1 MSDSNNL
8 VRGTFLLTIATF
20 ITKLL
25 GMLYLIPFYSI
36 MGGEENLALYGYAY
50 TPYTIMLSIAAA
62 GVPGAVSKYVSKY
75 NALGAYATSQKLY
88 RSSLL
93 VMLGSGVIAFLA
105 LFMAAP
111 FIAEMQ
117 MLAAGDGAHRWSTE
131 DVTRIIRVVSVAVIV
146 VPFMAT
152 WRGIFQGFESFGPTS
167 VSAVIEQLI
176 RIVFL
181 LGGAFIVIYILDG
194 TVQTANEVA
203 VFAAFVG
210 VLAAMGTL
218 WYFWRKRKVHIDRMV
233 ATDDTDYDFSYREM
247 YSEIIRYGIPFIIV
261 GISIPLTMFIDQLT
275 HNNGL
280 ALGGVP
286 EQYHDAWFGMLNLTT
301 HKLVMIPTA
310 FASAFAIT
318 ILPFITKNYQRG
330 KMGDVHEQI
339 KMMVLMLLFFVIP
352 AAVGMMILSAP
363 LYTSF
368 YSYNEM
374 GIKILLFYAPVS
386 IAISLFTITCSI
398 VQGIDKQNLTLYVV
412 LIMLAIKAAINI
424 PLIMQFQTVGAVMG
438 TGIALSI
445 GVLINFLIIKKY
457 GEFRFRPLIRPLA
470 EIVVYSLVMLLV
482 VEIIY
487 YILMFNVDIS
497 SKNGAI
503 ILMAVAVPIG
513 GLVYMLLSFKTGLAD
528 EILGS
533 RADKIRKRLKVL

>member
-1 MSDSNNL
+1 MSDSNKL
-8 VRGTFLLTIATF
+8 VRGTFLLTIATV
-20 ITKLL
+20 ITKVL

-50 TPYTIMLSIAAA
+50 TPYTIMLSVAAA
-62 GVPGAVSKYVSKY
+62 GVPGAVSKYVAKY

-88 RSSLL
+88 RSSLI
-93 VMLGSGVIAFLA
+93 VMISSGFIAFIA
-105 LFMAAP
+105 LYFAAP
-111 FIAEMQ
+111 FIADMQ
-117 MLAAGDGAHRWSTE
+117 MVASGEGEHRWSTE
-131 DVTRIIRVVSVAVIV
+131 DITGIIRVVAIAVII

-167 VSAVIEQLI
+167 ASSVIEQIL
-176 RIVFL
+176 RILFL
-181 LGGAFIVIYILDG
+181 LGGSFVVIYMVDG
-194 TVQTANEVA
+194 TVQTANEIA
-203 VFAAFVG
+203 VFAAFIG
-210 VLAAMGTL
+210 GLGSLATL
-218 WYFWRKRKVHIDRMV
+218 WYFWRKRKPHIQKMV
-233 ATDDTDYDFSYREM
+233 DSDTTDYDFSYREM
-247 YSEIIRYGIPFIIV
+247 YSEIIRYGVPFIIV

-280 ALGGVP
+280 AMGGVP
-286 EQYHDAWFGMLNLTT
+286 EEYHDAWFGMLNLTT

-318 ILPFITKNYQRG
+318 ILPFITKNFHKG
-330 KMGDVHEQI
+330 KMDDVHHQI
-339 KMMVLMLLFFVIP
+339 RLMILMLLFFAIP

-386 IAISLFTITCSI
+386 VVISLFSVTCSI
-398 VQGIDKQNLTLYVV
+398 VQGIDRQNLTLYVV
-412 LIMLAIKAAINI
+412 LAMLAIKAAINI

-445 GVLINFLIIKKY
+445 GVLINFIIIKKY
-457 GEFRFRPLIRPLA
+457 GKFHFRPLFRPLA
-470 EIVVYSLVMLLV
+470 EIGLYSLVMLLV

-487 YILMFNVDIS
+487 YVFILNLDIGQKLNS
-497 SKNGAI
+497 V
-503 ILMAVAVPIG
+503 LVLAVAVPVG
-513 GLVYMLLSFKTGLAD
+513 ALVYMFISFRSGLAD
-528 EILGS
+528 EILGA
-533 RADKIRKRLKVL
+533 RADKIRKKLKVL

>member
-1 MSDSNNL
+1 MSDSNKL
-8 VRGTFLLTIATF
+8 VRGTFLLTIATV
-20 ITKLL
+20 ITKVL

-62 GVPGAVSKYVSKY
+62 GVPGAVSKYVAKY

-88 RSSLL
+88 RSSLI
-93 VMLGSGVIAFLA
+93 VMLSSGFIAFIA
-105 LFMAAP
+105 LYFAAP
-111 FIAEMQ
+111 FIAELQ
-117 MLAAGDGAHRWSTE
+117 MLAAGGGEHRWSTE
-131 DVTRIIRVVSVAVIV
+131 DITGIIRVVGVAVII

-167 VSAVIEQLI
+167 VSSVIEQIL
-176 RIVFL
+176 RIAFL
-181 LGGAFIVIYILDG
+181 LGGSFVVIYMVGGSI
-194 TVQTANEVA
+194 QTANEIA
-203 VFAAFVG
+203 VFAAFIG
-210 VLAAMGTL
+210 GLGSLATL
-218 WYFWRKRKVHIDRMV
+218 WYFWRKRKHHIQKMV
-233 ATDDTDYDFSYREM
+233 ETDKTDYDFSYREM
-247 YSEIIRYGIPFIIV
+247 YSEIVRYGIPFIIV

-280 ALGGVP
+280 AMGGVP
-286 EQYHDAWFGMLNLTT
+286 ASYHDAWFGMLNLTT

-318 ILPFITKNYQRG
+318 ILPFITKNFHKG
-330 KMGDVHEQI
+330 KLDDVHHQI
-339 KMMVLMLLFFVIP
+339 KLMILMLLFFAIP
-352 AAVGMMILSAP
+352 AALGMMILSAP

-386 IAISLFTITCSI
+386 VVISLFSVTCSI

-445 GVLINFLIIKKY
+445 GVLLNFYIIKKY
-457 GEFRFRPLIRPLA
+457 GKFHFRSLFRPLA
-470 EIVVYSLVMLLV
+470 EIGLYSLVMLLV

-487 YILMFNVDIS
+487 YVFILNLDIEQKLNS
-497 SKNGAI
+497 VIVLAI
-503 ILMAVAVPIG
+503 AVPVG
-513 GLVYMLLSFKTGLAD
+513 GLVYLIISFRTGLAD
-528 EILGS
+528 EILGA
-533 RADKIRKRLKVL
+533 RADKIRKKLKVL

>member
-1 MSDSNNL
+1 MSDSNKL
-8 VRGTFLLTIATF
+8 VRGTFLLTIATV
-20 ITKLL
+20 ITKVL

-50 TPYTIMLSIAAA
+50 TPYTIMLSVAAA
-62 GVPGAVSKYVSKY
+62 GVPGAVSKYVAKY

-88 RSSLL
+88 RSSLI
-93 VMLGSGVIAFLA
+93 VMISSGFIAFIA
-105 LFMAAP
+105 LYFAAP

-117 MLAAGDGAHRWSTE
+117 MVASGEGEHRWSTG
-131 DVTRIIRVVSVAVIV
+131 DITGIIRVVAIAVII

-167 VSAVIEQLI
+167 ASSVIEQIL
-176 RIVFL
+176 RILFL
-181 LGGAFIVIYILDG
+181 LGGSFVVIYMVDG
-194 TVQTANEVA
+194 TVQTANEIA
-203 VFAAFVG
+203 VFAAFIG
-210 VLAAMGTL
+210 GLGSLATL
-218 WYFWRKRKVHIDRMV
+218 WYFWRKRKPHIQKMV
-233 ATDDTDYDFSYREM
+233 DADTTDYDFSYREM
-247 YSEIIRYGIPFIIV
+247 YSEIVRYGVPFIIV

-280 ALGGVP
+280 AMGGVP
-286 EQYHDAWFGMLNLTT
+286 EEYHDAWFGMLNLTT

-318 ILPFITKNYQRG
+318 ILPFITKNFHKGR
-330 KMGDVHEQI
+330 MDDVHHQI
-339 KMMVLMLLFFVIP
+339 RLMILMLLFFAVP

-386 IAISLFTITCSI
+386 VVISLFSVTCSI
-398 VQGIDKQNLTLYVV
+398 VQGIDRQNLTLYVV
-412 LIMLAIKAAINI
+412 LAMLAIKAAVNI

-438 TGIALSI
+438 TGVALSI
-445 GVLINFLIIKKY
+445 GVLINFAIIKKY
-457 GEFRFRPLIRPLA
+457 GKFHFRPLLRPLA
-470 EIVVYSLVMLLV
+470 EIGLYSLVMLLV

-487 YILMFNVDIS
+487 YVFILNLDIGQKLNS
-497 SKNGAI
+497 I
-503 ILMAVAVPIG
+503 IVLAVAVPAG
-513 GLVYMLLSFKTGLAD
+513 ALVYMLISFRSGLAD
-528 EILGS
+528 EILGA
-533 RADKIRKRLKVL
+533 RADKIRKKLKVL